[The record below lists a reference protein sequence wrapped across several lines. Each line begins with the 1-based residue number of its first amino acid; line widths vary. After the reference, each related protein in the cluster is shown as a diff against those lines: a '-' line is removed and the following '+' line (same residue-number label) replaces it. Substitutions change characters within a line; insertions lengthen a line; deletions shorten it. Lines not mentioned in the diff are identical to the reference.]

1 MQANLRSREEQLLE
15 LESRT
20 QSVSNFEGL
29 IAYFT
34 LLADTPQVRYIPPIT
49 DHSFFAEER

>member
-20 QSVSNFEGL
+20 QSVSSFEGL

-34 LLADTPQVRYIPPIT
+34 LFADTPQVRYIPSIT
-49 DHSFFAEER
+49 DHSFSAEER